1 MIKLTKKQMET
12 NEKIARDILAF
23 LKEKYV
29 WMDVTILF
37 NGKAWSSN
45 KTFKGEKGAV
55 IEEPYEDEF
64 DEICGVYEYKDI
76 DASLWEY
83 SNPETVTL
91 LIDGLCYEWFNDFGK
106 VEEFEELLDK
116 YNAYYEYGT
125 ACLLSIYFND

>member
-1 MIKLTKKQMET
+1 MKLTKKQITT

-23 LKEKYV
+23 LKQKYV

-55 IEEPYEDEF
+55 VEEPYEDEF

-76 DASLWEY
+76 DASMWEY

-116 YNAYYEYGT
+116 YNAYYEHGT
-125 ACLLSIYFND
+125 ACLLAIYFKED